1 MILVSFITPT
11 LNAEKVLKDCL
22 QSVSLQT
29 IKDYEIIIADGGST
43 DDTLAIAKSFKAKI
57 FKNPLKTSESG
68 KAVGINHAQG
78 KYLVFLDSDNLLP
91 SKNWLKKM
99 LLPLQKN
106 SQIIGS
112 EPIRFTYRRSAGFI
126 ERYSALLGANDP
138 YAYISGIYDRYSYLS
153 GKWTGLKIETQN
165 FPNYLK
171 IKLNPGQTTPT
182 IGANG
187 TIFRNAFL
195 KKYFRSDY
203 FFDIDLITS
212 VLHQTHQPL
221 YFAKVKVG
229 IIHTFCESSIK
240 KFIRKQKRRI
250 VDFYQ
255 FQNIRKYDWQ
265 KNNRFAATKFT
276 LYTLTPFP
284 SIFDS
289 FRGFF
294 KKPDFAWF
302 FHPLACLISF
312 FVYTSAAL
320 QNLIGQ
326 KNTVDRSRWQQ

>member
-11 LNAEKVLKDCL
+11 LNAGKVLKDCL
-22 QSVSLQT
+22 QSISLQT

-43 DDTLAIAKSFKAKI
+43 DNTLIVAKNFKAKI
-57 FKNPLKTSESG
+57 FKNPLKTGEAG
-68 KAVGINHAQG
+68 KAVGIRHAKG

-99 LLPLQKN
+99 LLPLQKDP
-106 SQIIGS
+106 QIIGS
-112 EPIRFTYRRSAGFI
+112 EPISFTYRRDAGFT
-126 ERYSALLGANDP
+126 ERYSALIGANDP

-153 GKWTGLKIETQN
+153 GKWTGLKIETQD

-171 IKLNPGQTTPT
+171 IKLNPNELLPT

-187 TIFRNAFL
+187 AIFRHDFL
-195 KKYFRSDY
+195 KNYFKGDY
-203 FFDIDLITS
+203 FFDIDIITS
-212 VLHQTHQPL
+212 VIHQTHQPL

-255 FQNIRKYDWQ
+255 FQNIRQFNWQ
-265 KNNRFAATKFT
+265 KNNRSATVKFS
-276 LYTLTPFP
+276 LYTITLIPP
-284 SIFDS
+284 IFDS
-289 FRGFF
+289 FRGYL

-312 FVYTSAAL
+312 FVYFSATL
-320 QNLIGQ
+320 KNVIGQ
-326 KNTVDRSRWQQ
+326 KNIIDRSHWQQ